1 MTHTK
6 QITTR
11 YTAKCQACGMFINV
25 GDTINWTKGIKGV
38 TCAPCPP
45 PVASPAPT
53 VPRQRNAADVI
64 ANNAAL
70 RTDEASFL
78 HAQCSALRSERDQ
91 LALSVAY
98 AANVAATMQAERDA
112 AVARCAELQAM
123 LDDLHRL
130 VVMRGERADD
140 LLAEI
145 ATLKALPPTH
155 AEFIAPANVRTDV
168 DDDCPI

>member
-38 TCAPCPP
+38 TCALCPP
-45 PVASPAPT
+45 PVATPAPAAST

-64 ANNAAL
+64 ATN
-70 RTDEASFL
+70 D
-78 HAQCSALRSERDQ
+78 ALRSERDQ
-91 LALSVAY
+91 LALAVAY
-98 AANVAATMQAERDA
+98 AGNVAATMQAERDA
-112 AVARCAELQAM
+112 AVARCGELQAM

-130 VVMRGERADD
+130 VVMRGERQ
-140 LLAEI
+140 LKLEAEI
-145 ATLKALPPTH
+145 AHLKARVEHERRQPAIQPDAPT
-155 AEFIAPANVRTDV
+155 ADAPT
-168 DDDCPI
+168 DDCPF